1 MDATVR
7 AKPLLIVA
15 FVAVLAFVLAAVGGV
30 AAIGHSSSHSTER
43 AMSPSVADVIAQI
56 EAKDGVLRFDVAED
70 GSRFTWSGNPLLID
84 GMPEGSTPYV
94 TQGYIYPEGTL
105 GESNGVLADG
115 SPEFPDKVL
124 GQWSCWGW
132 RLGPSDH
139 ANGPAWLTAHLFNF
153 GEGWGEAT
161 LMSEGYSIDDLD
173 IALQRVIVGGTGPY
187 AGADGVQ
194 LETNLGFNE
203 SHGGNFRYE
212 LRLSDS

>member
-1 MDATVR
+1 VR
-7 AKPLLIVA
+7 AKPLLVVTV
-15 FVAVLAFVLAAVGGV
+15 VAVLSFVLAAVGGV
-30 AAIGHSSSHSTER
+30 SAIGNVP
-43 AMSPSVADVIAQI
+43 SPAARHLVSPAVDEVLAQI

-70 GSRFTWSGNPLLID
+70 GSRFTWSGDPLLVD
-84 GMPEGSTPYV
+84 GMPAGSTPYV

-132 RLGPSDH
+132 RLGPSGH
-139 ANGPAWLTAHLFNF
+139 ASGPAWLTAHLFNF
-153 GEGWGEAT
+153 GDGWGEAS
-161 LMSEGYSIDDLD
+161 LMSEGYSIDDLGV
-173 IALQRVIVGGTGPY
+173 ALERVIVGGTGPY

-194 LETNLGFNE
+194 QETNLGFNK